1 MRIYRKVIPQ
11 IAKDIINSLLNKGL
25 IEIDDNKK
33 IEEAELDLAAIIVEY
48 QNTEDKISKEAQ
60 QTIIK
65 RSISI
70 DKYTYVKKIISD
82 MYEFKIDISGL
93 DYILNQILEMLFVS
107 NNIDEVFGA
116 DNEIKKN
123 IKYVLDKY
131 MKVSEELD
139 DIIRKRIKNIKEGTV
154 EWEIE
159 YARIC
164 NILKWHKGL
173 L

>member
-70 DKYTYVKKIISD
+70 DKYTLASKSLTIMSDKKITCLCVHD
-82 MYEFKIDISGL
+82 
-93 DYILNQILEMLFVS
+93 
-107 NNIDEVFGA
+107 
-116 DNEIKKN
+116 KKN
-123 IKYVLDKY
+123 
-131 MKVSEELD
+131 
-139 DIIRKRIKNIKEGTV
+139 KNRTIG
-154 EWEIE
+154 
-159 YARIC
+159 
-164 NILKWHKGL
+164 ILKIHSIL
-173 L
+173 DSNIR